1 MDFEKDATGLTG
13 ALAEG
18 MTGVDIEE
26 TEEIARLDG
35 AAAEDLA
42 GAGNET
48 AEDLEELALL
58 DGADEENLAEEAEEL
73 SDMDSVPEAEPD
85 TSDEEAAEELEAL
98 DEAESEEPGPD
109 AVDGDIEED
118 ISAAQDTE
126 TGLYSEKE
134 TQNIVPETGTLS
146 ETGTVSE
153 TGMVS
158 ETGVVSE
165 TGTLSETG
173 AVSETGE
180 AASATTKSF
189 VKPTENIFAGK
200 GGRNVSQTVGE
211 DTEETEETE
220 SGDKKVKMVSVGFR
234 NAGKKLYYRTGGYDL
249 HIGDKVIVETV
260 RGIEMGSVVMPP
272 MLMDPNKLH
281 IRPDAIIR
289 PANEIDQNQAAENR
303 ARERE
308 AYHVCKQKI
317 GEHGLDMKLVQAEY
331 TFDRSK
337 LIFYFTADGRVDFRG
352 LLKDLASTFHTRI
365 ELRQIGVRDETRVLG
380 GIGVCG
386 REVCCKTYLRT
397 FAPVSVKMAKE
408 QNLSLNPT
416 KISGLCGRLMCCL
429 KNEEETYEY
438 LNRAMP
444 RLGSRV
450 QTKEGETGVV
460 KSIDILKQ
468 KASVLF
474 EENDE
479 REMRVYNVS
488 DLVFRSFR
496 GKREEGAGEAPFT
509 DTAAAAEATADAG
522 EMTLN
527 SGFDDNNNAAG
538 QDGGEPRAS
547 RPDGRRNGTGD
558 RKKDG
563 NRGGRGRRNDNRHGD
578 HKDRGNRPPRSE
590 GEGSE
595 GQSAE
600 GRPNGGY
607 SRGYGSSRSEE
618 SSSGEGRAN
627 GGYSR
632 GYRDDFSKDGDGEH
646 KSGDSDRRSGDGD
659 RRSGDSDRKS
669 GDRRNNHGRNRRND
683 RNSGRG
689 RSGSRSRDASDT
701 QRNGENRRPAEEQS

>member
-1 MDFEKDATGLTG
+1 MDFEKDAEVLT
-13 ALAEG
+13 E
-18 MTGVDIEE
+18 DIEVLQE
-26 TEEIARLDG
+26 
-35 AAAEDLA
+35 AAD
-42 GAGNET
+42 NESVG
-48 AEDLEELALL
+48 ELALL
-58 DGADEENLAEEAEEL
+58 DGAEEESFAEEVEEL
-73 SDMDSVPEAEPD
+73 SDIDSVPEAEPD
-85 TSDEEAAEELEAL
+85 EGDEEAAEELEAL
-98 DEAESEEPGPD
+98 DEAESAEPGPD
-109 AVDGDIEED
+109 AVDGDIEEGISSAEDIVSED
-118 ISAAQDTE
+118 ISDIE
-126 TGLYSEKE
+126 TKNNVLE
-134 TQNIVPETGTLS
+134 TND
-146 ETGTVSE
+146 
-153 TGMVS
+153 
-158 ETGVVSE
+158 
-165 TGTLSETG
+165 
-173 AVSETGE
+173 
-180 AASATTKSF
+180 AASAEEKPSI
-189 VKPTENIFAGK
+189 KPTENIFAGK
-200 GGRNVSQTVGE
+200 GDRNTIKAAEE
-211 DTEETEETE
+211 DTEDTE
-220 SGDKKVKMVSVGFR
+220 SGEKKVKMVSVGFR

-272 MLMDPNKLH
+272 MLMDPDKLH

-289 PANEIDQNQAAENR
+289 PANEIDLNQAAENR

-386 REVCCKTYLRT
+386 REVCCKTYLRS

-460 KSIDILKQ
+460 KNIDILKQ

-496 GKREEGAGEAPFT
+496 GKREEGAEDAPFT
-509 DTAAAAEATADAG
+509 DAAPAPETAADAG
-522 EMTLN
+522 EMTLD
-527 SGFDDNNNAAG
+527 SGFDDNNNAEAA
-538 QDGGEPRAS
+538 GGEPRAS
-547 RPDGRRNGTGD
+547 RPDGRRNGSGD
-558 RKKDG
+558 RKNDRS
-563 NRGGRGRRNDNRHGD
+563 RGGRGRRSDSRRGD
-578 HKDRGNRPPRSE
+578 RKDRDNRPPRSD
-590 GEGSE
+590 GE

-618 SSSGEGRAN
+618 SSSGDGRAN

-646 KSGDSDRRSGDGD
+646 KSGDRRS
-659 RRSGDSDRKS
+659 
-669 GDRRNNHGRNRRND
+669 NHHGRRND